1 MSETTVEPPDGSGA
15 RSRRINMHHTTDI
28 VALLFGL
35 AFAITGAG
43 FLVHE
48 ATGRAVDPAWVA
60 AIGFVALGLIAL
72 VLTLFRAKDEA

>member
-1 MSETTVEPPDGSGA
+1 MSETTVEPPDGSGT
-15 RSRRINMHHTTDI
+15 RSRRMNMHHTTDI

-43 FLVHE
+43 CLVHE

-60 AIGFVALGLIAL
+60 AIGFVALGVIAL
-72 VLTLFRAKDEA
+72 VLTLFRAKDQA

>member
-1 MSETTVEPPDGSGA
+1 M
-15 RSRRINMHHTTDI
+15 NMHHTTDI

-60 AIGFVALGLIAL
+60 AIGFVALGVIAL

>member
-1 MSETTVEPPDGSGA
+1 M
-15 RSRRINMHHTTDI
+15 NMHHATDI

-35 AFAITGAG
+35 AFAIAGAG

-60 AIGFVALGLIAL
+60 AIGFVALG
-72 VLTLFRAKDEA
+72 VDRARAHARPRRTAMRRE